1 MVKFATL
8 VMLPVNTGV
17 LQVHVSKDITKEEFE
32 AIISVLR
39 EKFFGEMIHNDAPCG
54 MTVLEP
60 TDIDKFKPDSLTM
73 AIREFKELVG
83 LRDSAQVFWKE
94 YQNPI
99 VIRLMKEVRDTPS
112 TKVIPKLRDAGIE
125 WLYYMIE
132 NVTVK

>member
-1 MVKFATL
+1 MVKIATL
-8 VMLPVNTGV
+8 VMLPANTGV

-32 AIISVLR
+32 AIINVLR
-39 EKFFGEMIHNDAPCG
+39 EKFFGEMVHNNAPCG

-60 TDIDKFKPDSLTM
+60 ADIDKFKPDSLTT
-73 AIREFKELVG
+73 AIREFKDLVG

-99 VIRLMKEVRDTPS
+99 VINLMKEVRDTPPV
-112 TKVIPKLRDAGIE
+112 KVIPKLRDAGIE